1 MVLYWLPYAL
11 LDVKNIQKVVSNR
24 HFFKSGGLIE
34 KEKHVDNQRALNNHY
49 HF

>member
-1 MVLYWLPYAL
+1 MVLYWLPYP

-34 KEKHVDNQRALNNHY
+34 KEKHVDFQRALTIQY